1 MKMKEKKLK
10 LIITFE
16 SMSDAINLEKILK
29 KKNIEGRLIPVPRE
43 ISSGCG
49 TVWCSDIELKEQITE
64 IISHEKTDINKIY
77 EIYK

>member
-49 TVWCSDIELKEQITE
+49 TV
-64 IISHEKTDINKIY
+64 
-77 EIYK
+77 

>member
-1 MKMKEKKLK
+1 MKIREKKLK

-49 TVWCSDIELKEQITE
+49 TV
-64 IISHEKTDINKIY
+64 
-77 EIYK
+77 

>member
-16 SMSDAINLEKILK
+16 SMSDAINLEKIL

-49 TVWCSDIELKEQITE
+49 TVWCSDIELKEQIME
-64 IISHEKTDINKIY
+64 IISHEKADINKIY